1 MAWLLIA
8 LVIAVPVVEI
18 AVFIKV
24 AQGIGVA
31 AAVLVAIAAGL
42 IGLIMVRTQG
52 LRTLMVAKSAAD
64 RGQLPL
70 SEMFDGFCIAVAGC
84 LLILPGFLSDIL
96 AIFLLL
102 PPVRLLLKMWLA
114 RHVSVVGAT
123 TSGAPHH
130 HGAEIIDGEYTVV
143 TETERQIGPN

>member
-31 AAVLVAIAAGL
+31 AAVLVALGAAL
-42 IGLIMVRTQG
+42 VGLIMVRTQG
-52 LRTLMVAKSAAD
+52 LRTLMVAKSMAD
-64 RGQLPL
+64 QGQLPL
-70 SEMFDGFCIAVAGC
+70 AEMFDGLCIAVAGC
-84 LLILPGFLSDIL
+84 LLIVPGFLSDVL
-96 AIFLLL
+96 AIILLL
-102 PPVRLLLKMWLA
+102 PPVRLLLKSWLA

-123 TSGAPHH
+123 TSGPPHH
-130 HGAEIIDGEYTVV
+130 HGADIIDGEYTVV
-143 TETERQIGPN
+143 EESERRIGPN